1 MRRMVSQVGPYIVGL
16 VQSIF
21 VVGLRRPNAIA
32 YAQLHVLHSQTL
44 HDEVFVVNLR
54 GQFPCA

>member
-1 MRRMVSQVGPYIVGL
+1 MVSQVDPYIVGL